1 MSTDLDPQIQNV
13 LAIMAAQ
20 PQPDAPPTL
29 DEIRAGASAGHLALC
44 PPVVES
50 VDARQVT
57 VPGPNGDIPCI
68 IDTPADASGS
78 GPLPV
83 VVYYHGGGLMLLGA
97 EEFQPLCTALAAQVG
112 CIVVNVDYRLAP
124 EHPFPQPLDD
134 AYAAY
139 LWACEHAAELG
150 GDPTR
155 VAVAGDSAG
164 AYLATAVCL
173 DARAKGGPQP
183 IHQVLVYPDVDMA
196 NRSES
201 FLTIDAF
208 VNFDM
213 ISGMHAA
220 HAAGHD
226 VLDPRLSPIHAD
238 DHRGLAPATI
248 VAAAHD
254 PLVDQGRAYAAALRR
269 SDVPVTYRSY
279 DGTIHAFLTMGGAVD
294 VANTAVDDIA
304 GDLRAAFG

>member
-1 MSTDLDPQIQNV
+1 MSTTELDPQIQQV
-13 LAIMAAQ
+13 LAVMAAQ
-20 PQPDAPPTL
+20 PRPDEPPSL

-50 VDARQVT
+50 VDVRHVT
-57 VPGPNGDIPCI
+57 VPGPNGDVPCI
-68 IDTPADASGS
+68 IDSPDSPSGA
-78 GPLPV
+78 LPI

-97 EEFQPLCTALAAQVG
+97 EEFQPLCTALAARAE

-139 LWACEHAAELG
+139 LWTCEHATEFG
-150 GDPTR
+150 GDPGR

-173 DARAKGGPQP
+173 DARAKSGPQP
-183 IHQVLVYPDVDMA
+183 IHQMLVYPDIDMT

-201 FLTIDAF
+201 MLTVDAF

-220 HAAGHD
+220 HCGD
-226 VLDPRLSPIHAD
+226 RVLDPRASPIHAD

-269 SDVPVTYRSY
+269 SDVPVTYRCY
-279 DGTIHAFLTMGGAVD
+279 DGTIHAFVTMGGAVD
-294 VANTAVDDIA
+294 IAATAVDDIA
-304 GDLRAAFG
+304 DDLRAAFG